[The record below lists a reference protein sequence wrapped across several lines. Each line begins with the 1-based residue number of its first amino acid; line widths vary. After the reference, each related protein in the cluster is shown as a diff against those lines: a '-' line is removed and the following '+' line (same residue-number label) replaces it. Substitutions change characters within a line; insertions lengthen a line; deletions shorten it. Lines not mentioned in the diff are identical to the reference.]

1 MEEEKKKYQCNNAIS
16 SSIET
21 SKFSLSTQLD

>member
-1 MEEEKKKYQCNNAIS
+1 MEEEKKKYQRNNAIS

-21 SKFSLSTQLD
+21 SKFSLSKLN